1 MAGRQIFPTLIGN
14 ERIRALFRNELDG
27 IRQAHRRPPD
37 LLGDAL

>member
-14 ERIRALFRNELDG
+14 ERIRALFRNELD
-27 IRQAHRRPPD
+27 AD